1 MNTKELEALAQKYD
15 VSVDTLSAY
24 VASVERMREQ
34 GIRDI
39 KYDFVEG
46 TSAQDKLEGALSV
59 MNAIKNGE
67 YDTVF
72 EGTVEDALDNLD
84 SIVNKLS

>member
-1 MNTKELEALAQKYD
+1 MNSNELEALAQKYD

-24 VASVERMREQ
+24 VESVERMREQ

-46 TSAQDKLEGALSV
+46 TSAQEKLEGALSV

-72 EGTVEDALDNLD
+72 EGTVEEALDNLQ
-84 SIVNKLS
+84 SVVSKLS

>member
-1 MNTKELEALAQKYD
+1 MDTQELHALAQKYD
-15 VSVDTLSAY
+15 VSVDVLSAY
-24 VASVERMREQ
+24 VASVARLKEN

-46 TSAQDKLEGALSV
+46 TTAQERLEGALSV
-59 MNAIKNGE
+59 VNAIQNGE

-72 EGTVEDALDNLD
+72 EGTVEEALDNLD
-84 SIVNKLS
+84 SVFGKL